1 MLAKRT
7 YKNQITIPKEILKD
21 FQEVDYF
28 DVSAKEGQIILRPV
42 SVKPSGEHLSMVRD
56 KIQSLGIT
64 EKDISDAIQWAR
76 RPPSKD

>member
-7 YKNQITIPKEILKD
+7 YKNQITLPKEILKD
-21 FQEVDYF
+21 FPEVVYF
-28 DVSAKEGQIILRPV
+28 DVSAKAGQIILRPV
-42 SVKPSGEHLSMVRD
+42 SVTPSSERLSLVRD

-64 EKDISDAIQWAR
+64 EQDLADAIQWAR